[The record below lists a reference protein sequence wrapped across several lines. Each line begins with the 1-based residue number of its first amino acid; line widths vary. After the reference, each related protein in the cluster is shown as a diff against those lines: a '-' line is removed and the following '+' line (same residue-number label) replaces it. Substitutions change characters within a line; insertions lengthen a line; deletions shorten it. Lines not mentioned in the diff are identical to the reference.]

1 MSLTLT
7 ESRALSLLG
16 SGSSAEQVA
25 SALGVTPSY
34 ISQLL
39 ANEDFKLKVAE
50 LRYANLAKHNQRDDK
65 LDALEDKVLEK
76 LESTIALCFK
86 PMELVKAFQVING
99 AKRRGQSAPAQIV
112 NTQNLVTINM
122 PTQIINKFTSN
133 IHNQV
138 VQVGSQ
144 NLETIQSG
152 SLLKQVKQ
160 ENPNETRLQR
170 AISHTESCAAEASRI
185 EQEASGQLIARCDAK
200 T

>member
-1 MSLTLT
+1 MSLTLN

-16 SGSSAEQVA
+16 SGASAEQVA

-39 ANEDFKLKVAE
+39 SNEEFKLKVAE
-50 LRYANLAKHNQRDDK
+50 LRYSSLAKHNQRDEK

-76 LESTIALCFK
+76 LESTLALCFK

-99 AKRRGQSAPAQIV
+99 AKRRGQSAPSQIV
-112 NTQNLVTINM
+112 NTQNLVTINI

-133 IHNQV
+133 INNQV
-138 VQVGSQ
+138 VQVGEQ
-144 NLETIQSG
+144 TLETIQSG

-160 ENPNETRLQR
+160 ENQNEDRLQR
-170 AISHTESCAAEASRI
+170 AIAHTESIAAEASRV
-185 EQEASGQLIARCDAK
+185 ESEASGFALTLSPAK